1 MKTLELFG
9 FCDLDWG
16 GNVDTI
22 MKSTVSYVF
31 LLGGASIIGLARSNQ

>member
-22 MKSTVSYVF
+22 MRSTINYVF
-31 LLGGASIIGLARSNQ
+31 LLGGTSIIGLAKNNQ